1 MGRRMSGMIVAAGL
15 AILFTAVPAHAVVHE
30 IVAAWCSGQELEP
43 PGLSDPNKSNF
54 ATPVNVNG
62 FVGPVVFNPTLGG
75 LLVTFNYDHPASKVE
90 GSGIFIQIG
99 ATPTGVPIFI
109 ELVRPDS
116 DFRAFQHCPRLAEF

>member
-54 ATPVNVNG
+54 AKPVNVNG